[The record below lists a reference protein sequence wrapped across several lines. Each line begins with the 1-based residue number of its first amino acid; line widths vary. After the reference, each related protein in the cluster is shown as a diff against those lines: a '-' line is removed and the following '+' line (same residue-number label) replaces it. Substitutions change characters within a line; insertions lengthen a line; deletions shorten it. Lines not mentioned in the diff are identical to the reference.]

1 MIVKKFGGTS
11 VGDAERIRSL
21 SDIIS
26 STSQDS
32 SGLDS
37 SGEKTVLVVS
47 AFGKNTDTLASI
59 VENLQHH
66 DILFAKNDL
75 KKFNNSHKEIIKSLD
90 LGEKS
95 LRDLKKEILK
105 LNSIIESV
113 SKELDLSDNQK
124 DSIYSSGEILSSGII
139 YESLKQS
146 GLSAVYVNAA
156 KVICTD
162 SAHMKAEVNFD
173 VTEVMLK
180 STFLPLFE
188 RYDIIVMG
196 GFYAADVNGAIT
208 TIGRG
213 GSDYTASIVANLLGA
228 EKVEIWTD
236 VDGIMTI
243 DPKIND
249 NARRILRLSYDEAAE
264 LAYFGARILHPKT
277 IGPAIQANIPV
288 LVKNSFNP
296 SHRGTLISKQNE
308 KRQMIKALS
317 YWEGITVINIKS
329 NRMLGAYGFLS
340 QVFDVFRI
348 YETSVDLIATSEV
361 SISLTI
367 DNTRH
372 LTRILQELEKF
383 SNTSIHLNHAI
394 ISAIG
399 NGIKKTSGIASRF
412 FGKLKEINIS
422 MVSIG
427 ASEVNLSVVIHE
439 GDTEKA
445 LNLLHDEF
453 FSGELDEEIFSH

>member
-11 VGDAERIRSL
+11 VGDADRIRSL
-21 SDIIS
+21 ANIIGSSD
-26 STSQDS
+26 D
-32 SGLDS
+32 
-37 SGEKTVLVVS
+37 KTLLVVS
-47 AFGKNTDTLASI
+47 AFGKNTDTLASLI
-59 VENLQHH
+59 ENLQHH
-66 DILFAKNDL
+66 DILFARNDL
-75 KKFNNSHKEIIKSLD
+75 KKFNTSHKEIINSLD
-90 LGEKS
+90 LGEPS
-95 LRDLKKEILK
+95 LSILRKEIHK

-113 SKELDLSDNQK
+113 SKEIELSDNQK
-124 DSIYSSGEILSSGII
+124 DSIYSTGEILSSKII
-139 YESLKQS
+139 YEALKQNN
-146 GLSAVYVNAA
+146 LDVVYVSAS
-156 KVICTD
+156 KVICTN
-162 SAHMKAEVNFD
+162 SSHTKAEVNFD

-180 STFLPLFE
+180 STLLPLFE
-188 RYDIIVMG
+188 RHQIIVMG
-196 GFYAADVNGAIT
+196 GYYGADVNGALT

-228 EKVEIWTD
+228 ERVEIWTD

-243 DPKIND
+243 DPKINK
-249 NARRILRLSYDEAAE
+249 NARRILRLSYNEASE
-264 LAYFGARILHPKT
+264 LAYFGARVLHPKT
-277 IGPAIQANIPV
+277 IGPAIRANIPV

-296 SHRGTLISKQNE
+296 SNRGTLISKQNE
-308 KRQMIKALS
+308 ERQMIKALS
-317 YWEGITVINIKS
+317 YWEGVTVINIRS

-340 QVFDVFRI
+340 QVFDVFKT

-445 LNLLHDEF
+445 LNLLHEEF
-453 FSGELDEEIFSH
+453 FSGELDEEVFSN